1 MFRILSKIIL
11 AAVAAV
17 LISNSASYAQTC
29 GKSYKIRRGDSLFAI
44 ANRTYRNGFQWTV
57 IFNSNQSVL
66 GSDPS
71 VIYPGTRVRLP
82 CIDGS
87 QLPPPRADEVEPT
100 PVAAS
105 AKTAAPSLL
114 LVTAGDYE
122 PYTDQK
128 LPDGGLVTDLLSTAF
143 KKRTKEYGGP
153 KVSISWVN
161 DWSAHLPLAIAN
173 KFDGV
178 FPWYRPDCEAPN
190 LIGDAKY
197 RCGNFKFSQ
206 PVFQVLIMLFVKSGS
221 DLKFDTDS
229 EIIGK
234 TLCRPKGY
242 FSFDFDQKG
251 RNWLA
256 NDQVK
261 LARPV
266 TVGECF
272 KMLDRGEVDAVSMN
286 EITGKD
292 AINDL
297 KLGGKVVV
305 LKRPMS
311 VVGLHVLT
319 SKTNPHGDKLL
330 EHVNKAVASL
340 RESGEYDALVEKH
353 LAPYW
358 QLN

>member
-1 MFRILSKIIL
+1 MFRVFCKVIL
-11 AAVAAV
+11 AGVAVF
-17 LISNSASYAQTC
+17 LMSYTTGHAQTC
-29 GKSYKIRRGDSLFAI
+29 GKAYKIRGGDSLFAI
-44 ANRTYRNGFQWTV
+44 ANRTYKDGFQWTV
-57 IFNSNQSVL
+57 IYNANQSVL
-66 GSDPS
+66 GSDPAR
-71 VIYPGTRVRLP
+71 IFPGTRIRVP

-87 QLPPPRADEVEPT
+87 RPAPEVTATAEPV
-100 PVAAS
+100 PAAAS
-105 AKTAAPSLL
+105 PTTSSLL
-114 LVTAGDYE
+114 LVTASDYE
-122 PYTDQK
+122 PYTDEK
-128 LPDGGLVTDLLSTAF
+128 LPQGGLVTDLLSTAF
-143 KKRTKEYGGP
+143 KKRNKEHGGP
-153 KVSISWVN
+153 KVNISWVN

-178 FPWYRPDCEAPN
+178 FPWYRPDCEASE
-190 LIGDAKY
+190 LVGDAKY

-206 PVFQVLIMLFVKSGS
+206 PVFQVLILLFVKSDS
-221 DLKFDTDS
+221 DLKFESDS

-256 NDQVK
+256 DGKVK

-266 TVGECF
+266 TVAECF
-272 KMLDRGEVDAVSMN
+272 EMLDKGEVDAVSMN

-319 SKTNPHGDKLL
+319 SKTNPQGDKLI